1 MCFVPVVH
9 ASGVYFAKKT
19 HCVVIYFLNQN
30 KLQRRWHK
38 LTTQADI
45 LDLAEQLVDDKCG
58 NGCSSSVVAAESVL
72 VSGSLSYLPLCLL
85 QGQNSDKLF
94 LCGPPSSGD

>member
-19 HCVVIYFLNQN
+19 HCVVIYLLNQN

-38 LTTQADI
+38 LTPQA
-45 LDLAEQLVDDKCG
+45 DLAELVVMD
-58 NGCSSSVVAAESVL
+58 
-72 VSGSLSYLPLCLL
+72 
-85 QGQNSDKLF
+85 
-94 LCGPPSSGD
+94 